1 MLTLR
6 GRVLSKNFLGMF
18 DRVSGRS
25 WIVASIFLLV
35 EICAVGVGQLFRVE
49 HVAIFWPANGIALG
63 ALLARPRRDWLML
76 TGAFALAYLIGGRLF
91 ADAHAVRLGTFL
103 VANLLELVPAAWIIR
118 HIMDRTGGMIRVG
131 PVVALVLVGAGVG
144 PAIGATVAAGGLAAF
159 DLGQFPVTTWMNWQ
173 LGNAA
178 STALVALPAY
188 ALCAPDGEFRR
199 AHPGAEASRVQVLE
213 SGAIAAAGLGL
224 VYLLFWTGVT
234 WPPQSAPS
242 YLLFPVMVWAALRCS
257 MRILVA
263 MVPVIGVAAASGTA
277 FGPAGTVPASAGL
290 AAPDVTDV
298 HGYLVVLAL
307 TAYTTAVLRETRAA
321 AMRAVEASNQRLAEA
336 EQAATRRAE
345 MLLNATG
352 EGIYGLDTHG
362 RTTFANPAAERML
375 GHAGPDMRGRNQH
388 ALIHHTRPDGTPYP
402 EAQCPIYA
410 TLRHGHAT
418 EAADEVFWRKDGA
431 SFPVAYRSNPI
442 RDETGALAGAV
453 VVFRDISDVKA
464 TQAQLRASEAR
475 FRSIFDHA
483 PLGIVLLGPGGEIR
497 HANRAAQVMGGHDPD
512 ALVGTHFTELTSA
525 EDVHT
530 ARANFM
536 AALAGERGP
545 HRHEARHLRADGG
558 LVWGRVHLARLSESD
573 GDGEPLV
580 LALVE
585 DVTERKRIETAL
597 KQEKAFS
604 DDIISRSPHPIVSL
618 APGGTLRFMNNAAE
632 HATGYSAHDLRGA
645 DWWATMFPGQD
656 YDQVT
661 RLFARLNAQGDV
673 GEYPVTVTR
682 AAGSRRVLALTTHS
696 RLDRDGNVGEMIV
709 YGRDVTAEH
718 EHQARQQQQDKLR
731 ALGEMAG
738 GMAHEINN
746 ALQPL
751 VGMLGMLG
759 ERVGQYD
766 AKLAAQVEMLENHA
780 LHARNIVGDVLAFAR
795 SGGPQTESVPVTD
808 VLAEV
813 TDFVDRLLPSRVR
826 VERRG
831 FPPDTPAVP
840 PDTRVDVSR
849 NGMIQVLQ
857 NLMTN
862 AADAMD
868 GRGTMVVSL
877 HQADGQDTSDTVTI
891 AVTDHGPG
899 MDEVTRRDVFN
910 PFYSTKPVGEGTGL
924 GLSVVYGIV
933 TNWGGGV
940 DIESTLG
947 KGTTVRIH
955 LPIVIAD
962 DPEHAD
968 A

>member
-1 MLTLR
+1 
-6 GRVLSKNFLGMF
+6 
-18 DRVSGRS
+18 
-25 WIVASIFLLV
+25 
-35 EICAVGVGQLFRVE
+35 
-49 HVAIFWPANGIALG
+49 
-63 ALLARPRRDWLML
+63 
-76 TGAFALAYLIGGRLF
+76 
-91 ADAHAVRLGTFL
+91 
-103 VANLLELVPAAWIIR
+103 
-118 HIMDRTGGMIRVG
+118 
-131 PVVALVLVGAGVG
+131 
-144 PAIGATVAAGGLAAF
+144 
-159 DLGQFPVTTWMNWQ
+159 
-173 LGNAA
+173 
-178 STALVALPAY
+178 
-188 ALCAPDGEFRR
+188 
-199 AHPGAEASRVQVLE
+199 
-213 SGAIAAAGLGL
+213 
-224 VYLLFWTGVT
+224 
-234 WPPQSAPS
+234 
-242 YLLFPVMVWAALRCS
+242 
-257 MRILVA
+257 
-263 MVPVIGVAAASGTA
+263 
-277 FGPAGTVPASAGL
+277 
-290 AAPDVTDV
+290 
-298 HGYLVVLAL
+298 
-307 TAYTTAVLRETRAA
+307 
-321 AMRAVEASNQRLAEA
+321 
-336 EQAATRRAE
+336 
-345 MLLNATG
+345 
-352 EGIYGLDTHG
+352 
-362 RTTFANPAAERML
+362 
-375 GHAGPDMRGRNQH
+375 
-388 ALIHHTRPDGTPYP
+388 
-402 EAQCPIYA
+402 
-410 TLRHGHAT
+410 
-418 EAADEVFWRKDGA
+418 
-431 SFPVAYRSNPI
+431 
-442 RDETGALAGAV
+442 
-453 VVFRDISDVKA
+453 
-464 TQAQLRASEAR
+464 
-475 FRSIFDHA
+475 
-483 PLGIVLLGPGGEIR
+483 
-497 HANRAAQVMGGHDPD
+497 
-512 ALVGTHFTELTSA
+512 
-525 EDVHT
+525 
-530 ARANFM
+530 
-536 AALAGERGP
+536 
-545 HRHEARHLRADGG
+545 
-558 LVWGRVHLARLSESD
+558 
-573 GDGEPLV
+573 
-580 LALVE
+580 
-585 DVTERKRIETAL
+585 
-597 KQEKAFS
+597 
-604 DDIISRSPHPIVSL
+604 
-618 APGGTLRFMNNAAE
+618 
-632 HATGYSAHDLRGA
+632 
-645 DWWATMFPGQD
+645 
-656 YDQVT
+656 
-661 RLFARLNAQGDV
+661 
-673 GEYPVTVTR
+673 
-682 AAGSRRVLALTTHS
+682 VLALTTHS

-709 YGRDVTAEH
+709 YGRDMTAEH

-955 LPIVIAD
+955 LPIVTAD